1 MLLKKGKETIMEAE
15 KSKKTSSMY
24 YTAMDVQ
31 EMLGISKGM
40 AYKILRKLTAELAA
54 KNYIVIPGKIPR
66 AYFAEH
72 YYGMSN

>member
-1 MLLKKGKETIMEAE
+1 MVTEGTKKI
-15 KSKKTSSMY
+15 SPMY
-24 YTAMDVQ
+24 YTVGDVQ

-40 AYKILRKLTAELAA
+40 AYKILRKLNEELAA
-54 KNYIVIPGKIPR
+54 KNYIVVPGKVPK

>member
-1 MLLKKGKETIMEAE
+1 MEAE

-40 AYKILRKLTAELAA
+40 AYKILRKLNAELAA

-66 AYFAEH
+66 AYFCRALLWNVKLSCT
-72 YYGMSN
+72 MLALK

>member
-1 MLLKKGKETIMEAE
+1 MEAE

-40 AYKILRKLTAELAA
+40 AYKILRKLNAELAA
-54 KNYIVIPGKIPR
+54 KNYIVIPGK
-66 AYFAEH
+66 YHEH
-72 YYGMSN
+72 ISQSITMECQIKLYYAGS

>member
-1 MLLKKGKETIMEAE
+1 MVTEETKKI
-15 KSKKTSSMY
+15 SPMY
-24 YTAMDVQ
+24 YTVGDVQ

-40 AYKILRKLTAELAA
+40 AYKILRKLNSELAE
-54 KNYIVIPGKIPR
+54 KNYIVVPGKVPK

>member
-1 MLLKKGKETIMEAE
+1 MEAE
-15 KSKKTSSMY
+15 KSKRHHQCITQPWMCRRC
-24 YTAMDVQ
+24 
-31 EMLGISKGM
+31 GISKGM
-40 AYKILRKLTAELAA
+40 AYKILRKLNAELAA

>member
-31 EMLGISKGM
+31 EMLGIRNG
-40 AYKILRKLTAELAA
+40 I
-54 KNYIVIPGKIPR
+54 
-66 AYFAEH
+66 
-72 YYGMSN
+72 

>member
-1 MLLKKGKETIMEAE
+1 MVTEGAKKI
-15 KSKKTSSMY
+15 SPMY
-24 YTAMDVQ
+24 YTVGDVQ

-40 AYKILRKLTAELAA
+40 AYKILRKLNEELAA
-54 KNYIVIPGKIPR
+54 KNYIVVPGKVPK

>member
-1 MLLKKGKETIMEAE
+1 MVTEGTKKI
-15 KSKKTSSMY
+15 SPMY
-24 YTAMDVQ
+24 YTVGDVQ

-40 AYKILRKLTAELAA
+40 AYKILRKLNEELAT
-54 KNYIVIPGKIPR
+54 KNYIVVPGKVPK

>member
-1 MLLKKGKETIMEAE
+1 MVTEEAKKI
-15 KSKKTSSMY
+15 SPMY
-24 YTAMDVQ
+24 YTVGDVQ

-40 AYKILRKLTAELAA
+40 AYKILRKLNEELAA
-54 KNYIVIPGKIPR
+54 KNYIVVPGKVPK

>member
-1 MLLKKGKETIMEAE
+1 
-15 KSKKTSSMY
+15 MY

-40 AYKILRKLTAELAA
+40 AYKILRKLNAELAA

>member
-1 MLLKKGKETIMEAE
+1 MEAE

-40 AYKILRKLTAELAA
+40 AYKILRKLNAAA

>member
-1 MLLKKGKETIMEAE
+1 MEAE

-40 AYKILRKLTAELAA
+40 AYKILRKLNAELAA
-54 KNYIVIPGKIPR
+54 KNYIVIPG
-66 AYFAEH
+66 
-72 YYGMSN
+72 